1 MKRKP
6 SIKMAALV
14 CALVVAGTLCM
25 SCGSPS
31 FSQKTQDKIT
41 STVQAAMKAGGIPGA
56 VVGVWQEGKGSYL
69 RAFGTSGLSGTDA
82 PMKTSDVFRE
92 ASITKTFTAVE
103 ILKLVEKGKL
113 SLDDTISKW
122 DFSEGLPNRDM
133 VTLEMLL
140 NHTSGY
146 PDPSN
151 DYMPFTTQIFET
163 PEREWTPEELVQ
175 WAIQDPNYLPP
186 GQEYRYSNFGYCLL
200 GMVIEHVKGK
210 PLATVLQDDLLTP
223 LSLKNTKFDNA
234 KGFITSKP
242 HATGNFANVPENL
255 APGMDLGP
263 DKVIDTT
270 SWNTSWT
277 WAAGSMCGTAE
288 DLKTWIE
295 ADAGGK
301 LLDPATV
308 TLQQKTDV
316 VPTAPGN
323 PTEYGLGIIASPQT
337 DGTTIYWHNGAV
349 PGYSTFAGND
359 PDTGLTIVV
368 LYNMNPTA
376 SGDPLSATRTALELS
391 KVMGFTPAK

>member
-1 MKRKP
+1 MRRGP
-6 SIKMAALV
+6 IIKIAALV
-14 CALVVAGTLCM
+14 CATIVTAALCV

-31 FSQKTQDKIT
+31 FSQETQDKIT
-41 STVQAAMKAGGIPGA
+41 STVQASMQAEGIPGA
-56 VVGVWQEGKGSYL
+56 VVGVWQKGKGSYL

-82 PMKTSDVFRE
+82 SMDTDDVFRE

-103 ILKLVEKGKL
+103 ILKLAEEGKL

-122 DFSEGLPNRDM
+122 DFSEGLPNRDK
-133 VTLEMLL
+133 VTLRMLL

-151 DYMPFTTQIFET
+151 DYMPFALQIFET
-163 PEREWTPEELVQ
+163 PEREWTPAELVQ
-175 WAIQDPNYLPP
+175 VAIEDANYLPP

-200 GMVIEHVKGK
+200 GMVIERVAEK
-210 PLATVLQDDLLTP
+210 PLANVLQDDLLTP
-223 LSLKNTKFDNA
+223 LSLKNSGFDNA
-234 KGFITSKP
+234 RGFITSGP
-242 HATGNFANVPENL
+242 HASGNFPNVPENL

-263 DKVIDTT
+263 AEFIDTT
-270 SWNTSWT
+270 TWNTSWT
-277 WAAGSMCGTAE
+277 WAAGSMCGTAQ

-308 TLQQKTDV
+308 TLQQKIDV

-323 PTEYGLGIIASPQT
+323 PTKYGLGIIASPQT
-337 DGTTIYWHNGAV
+337 DGTTFYWHNGAV
-349 PGYSTFAGND
+349 PGYSTFAGNN
-359 PDTGLTIVV
+359 PETGFTVVV

-376 SGDPLSATRTALELS
+376 TGDSLSATRTALDLS
-391 KVMGFTPAK
+391 KVMGFTAAQ

>member
-1 MKRKP
+1 MKRNP
-6 SIKMAALV
+6 LIKTAALV
-14 CALVVAGTLCM
+14 CALVVAGALCA

-31 FSQKTQDKIT
+31 FSQETQDEIT
-41 STVQAAMKAGGIPGA
+41 STVQSVMKAGGIPGA
-56 VVGVWQEGKGSYL
+56 VVGVWREGEGSYL
-69 RAFGTSGLSGTDA
+69 QAFGTSGLSGSDT
-82 PMKTSDVFRE
+82 PMETGHVFRE

-103 ILKLVEKGKL
+103 ILKLVEEGKL

-122 DFSEGLPNRDM
+122 EFSEGLPDRDK

-151 DYMPFTTQIFET
+151 DYMPFTIQIFET
-163 PEREWTPEELVQ
+163 PEREWTPAELVQ
-175 WAIQDPNYLPP
+175 WAIQDQNYLPP

-200 GMVIEHVKGK
+200 GMVIEHVTTK

-223 LSLKNTKFDNA
+223 LSLKDSELDNA
-234 KGFITSKP
+234 EGFITSRP
-242 HATGNFANVPENL
+242 HATGNFANVPDNL

-288 DLKTWIE
+288 GLKTWIE
-295 ADAGGK
+295 ADAGGE
-301 LLDPATV
+301 LLEPATV
-308 TLQQKTDV
+308 TLQQKTGA
-316 VPTAPGN
+316 VPTAEGN
-323 PTEYGLGIIASPQT
+323 PTKYGLGILATPLT
-337 DGTTIYWHNGAV
+337 DGTTFYWHNGAV
-349 PGYSTFAGND
+349 PGYSTFAGNV

-368 LYNMNPTA
+368 LYNMNPTV
-376 SGDPLSATRTALELS
+376 SGDSLSATETALELL
-391 KVMGFTPAK
+391 KVMGFAAAK

>member
-1 MKRKP
+1 
-6 SIKMAALV
+6 MAALV
-14 CALVVAGTLCM
+14 CVLVVASALCV

-31 FSQKTQDKIT
+31 FSQEMQDKIT
-41 STVQAAMKAGGIPGA
+41 STVRAAMKSGEIPGA
-56 VVGVWQEGKGSYL
+56 VVGVWRKGKGSYL
-69 RAFGTSGLSGTDA
+69 QAFGTSGLSGTDT
-82 PMKTSDVFRE
+82 PVKTSDVFRE
-92 ASITKTFTAVE
+92 ASITKTFTGVE
-103 ILKLVEKGKL
+103 ILKLVEEGKL

-122 DFSEGLPNRDM
+122 DFSEGLPNRDK
-133 VTLEMLL
+133 VTLKMLL

-151 DYMPFTTQIFET
+151 DYMPFTVQIFET
-163 PEREWTPEELVQ
+163 PEREWTPVELVQ
-175 WAIQDPNYLPP
+175 WAIEDQNYLSP

-200 GMVIEHVKGK
+200 GMVIEQVTGK

-223 LSLKNTKFDNA
+223 LSLKDSKFDNA

-242 HATGNFANVPENL
+242 HATGNFPNVPENL

-263 DKVIDTT
+263 DKFIDTT

-301 LLDPATV
+301 LLDPETV
-308 TLQQKTDV
+308 ALQQKTDA
-316 VPTAPGN
+316 VPQAQGN
-323 PTEYGLGIIASPQT
+323 PTKYGLGIIATPLT
-337 DGTTIYWHNGAV
+337 GGTTIYWHNGAV

-359 PDTGLTIVV
+359 PETGLTVVV
-368 LYNMNPTA
+368 LYNMNPTVT
-376 SGDPLSATRTALELS
+376 GDPLSATETAMELL
-391 KVMGFTPAK
+391 KVMGFEAEK